1 MRRFLQS
8 IAALSAKHPLAVL
21 IAVSLITGLMAF
33 STTRLRIG
41 NDPQE
46 FLPSHEKVDA
56 HEEIEERFGSAS
68 FSHTLYVRFSPR
80 AGDSIESP
88 DAIQEMEAVLNALRA
103 IPGVTGAQ
111 GIPDFVKTIHAGL
124 HGGDAAYSNLPTQ
137 GCELGYSFQ
146 DVIRMSFQRMTLLKG
161 FTSPEGTAIA
171 FAAVGVDADL
181 VRVSQQAE
189 DALQALT
196 GNALDV
202 GFLSYGASITV
213 FDSVTRGDVRLF
225 GPFTAVIAALVL
237 VWIFR
242 IRNWKILILLLA
254 LLLALSTVAI
264 APSMSPGAASIL
276 RLVCGFLLIAA
287 TVLITKQ
294 VSIWHIAI
302 WVGLGLV
309 LILLRDGW
317 GLSIVGLAT
326 VAFSFRRLSNLYL
339 PLLIVILTAVWTFG
353 LLGLLG
359 VPLNFL
365 TIAVLPLLLG
375 VGIDDAIHMLH
386 RYDGERRAGSSGEAA
401 IDTAVTRTGR
411 ALLLTTLT
419 TVVGFSSLLVS
430 RSPTIQHFGLL
441 ASFAMLT
448 SFIVTMA
455 VIPAS
460 KHLLREPSEDAGGLP
475 RDEMRLGRILRRYVE
490 AMSRSKAVPIVIGLA
505 AVIGV
510 GAFVIGY
517 DIELYSFDLRRMLP
531 SDYPIV
537 RLYNDINEEFRVYD
551 EVNILVTGEIARLD
565 VIRAMI
571 ETAPTTLSASPYV
584 RRVTSI
590 AHVLDDARRA
600 NPTLDEQ
607 FMGRF
612 IEGGADEAYHG
623 LLDDVLARP
632 DLQIRA
638 EGYVSRDEQG
648 EYVAAVIRADVLR
661 YHDHERAAIVAAD
674 VTARTEPLV
683 EELERLGLQ
692 VEITGSPYLTDISL
706 RSLREGFFMS
716 MGVAFVLCFLV
727 IAFLFRSIRW
737 GAISVVPMALV
748 MGLELATIKILG
760 IRISASTAMVAAIA
774 IGVGVDYAIHLVQ
787 RFREERDLGMATSRT
802 GEALFSGCATTIAAF
817 SALILGQILWN
828 RDFGILA
835 ATAVLYA
842 FAVTVLILPALLNL
856 VIKPLDRRSDSQ

>member
-1 MRRFLQS
+1 MRRFLES
-8 IAALSAKHPLAVL
+8 IAELSAKHPLAVL

-33 STTRLRIG
+33 SMTRLRIG

-46 FLPSHEKVDA
+46 FLPAHEKVAA
-56 HEEIEERFGSAS
+56 HEEIEELFGSAS
-68 FSHTLYVRFSPR
+68 FSHTLYVRFSPLDE
-80 AGDSIESP
+80 GSIESP
-88 DAIQEMEAVLNALRA
+88 DAIREMEAVLNALRA
-103 IPGVTGAQ
+103 VPGVTGAQ

-124 HGGDAAYSNLPTQ
+124 HGGDADYGTLPTE
-137 GCELGYSFQ
+137 GCELGYAFA

-171 FAAVGVDADL
+171 FAAVDVDADL

-189 DALQALT
+189 EALQTLDGT
-196 GNALDV
+196 ALDV
-202 GFLSYGASITV
+202 GFLSYGASIAV

-242 IRNWKILILLLA
+242 IRSWKNLILLLA
-254 LLLALSTVAI
+254 LLLALSTVALV
-264 APSMSPGAASIL
+264 PMMSPGAANIL
-276 RLVCGFLLIAA
+276 QLASGFLLIAA
-287 TVLITKQ
+287 MFLVTKR
-294 VSIWHIAI
+294 VTIWHTVVGA
-302 WVGLGLV
+302 GLGLV
-309 LILLRDGW
+309 LILLQNGL
-317 GLSIVGLAT
+317 GLSIVSLAT
-326 VAFSFRRLSNLYL
+326 VTFSFRRLSNLYL
-339 PLLIVILTAVWTFG
+339 SLLTVILTAVWTFG

-386 RYDGERRAGSSGEAA
+386 RYDGERRAGASGGVA
-401 IDTAVTRTGR
+401 IDTAITRTGR

-460 KHLLREPSEDAGGLP
+460 KHLLREPAEESGGLP
-475 RDEMRLGRILRRYVE
+475 RDETLLGRILRRYVE
-490 AMSRSKAVPIVIGLA
+490 ALSRSKAVPVVIVLA
-505 AVIGV
+505 AVIGI

-531 SDYPIV
+531 ADYPIV

-551 EVNILVTGEIARLD
+551 EVNILITGEIARLD

-571 ETAPTTLSASPYV
+571 ETAPTVLSTSPYV

-600 NPTLDEQ
+600 DPTLDQQ

-612 IEGGADEAYHG
+612 IEVGADEAYQG
-623 LLDDVLARP
+623 LFDDVLARH
-632 DLQIRA
+632 DLQNRA
-638 EGYVSRDEQG
+638 EGYVSRNEQG
-648 EYVAAVIRADVLR
+648 DYTTAVIRADVLR

-692 VEITGSPYLTDISL
+692 VVVTGSPYLTDISL
-706 RSLREGFFMS
+706 RSLREGFFTS

-727 IAFLFRSIRW
+727 IALLFRSFRW
-737 GAISVVPMALV
+737 AAISVVPMALV
-748 MGLELATIKILG
+748 MGLELATIKLLG

-787 RFREERDLGMATSRT
+787 RFKEERDLGMATSRT
-802 GEALFSGCATTIAAF
+802 GEALFSSCATTIAAF
-817 SALILGQILWN
+817 FALILGQILWN

-835 ATAVLYA
+835 GAAVLYS

-856 VIKPLDRRSDSQ
+856 AVKPLNRRSDSQ

>member
-8 IAALSAKHPLAVL
+8 IATLSAKHPLAVL
-21 IAVSLITGLMAF
+21 IAASLVTGLMAF
-33 STTRLRIG
+33 SMTRLRIG

-46 FLPSHEKVDA
+46 FLPSHDKVA
-56 HEEIEERFGSAS
+56 ANEEIEERFGSAS

-80 AGDSIESP
+80 AGYSIESP
-88 DAIQEMEAVLNALRA
+88 DAIWEMEAVLNALRSV
-103 IPGVTGAQ
+103 PGVSGAQ

-124 HGGDAAYSNLPTQ
+124 HGGDSDYGNLPTQ
-137 GCELGYSFQ
+137 GCELGYSFE

-161 FTSPEGTAIA
+161 FTSPQGTAIA
-171 FAAVGVDADL
+171 FATIDADADL
-181 VRVSQQAE
+181 VKVSQQAE
-189 DALQALT
+189 DALQTLEGT
-196 GNALDV
+196 ALDV

-225 GPFTAVIAALVL
+225 GPFTAVFAVLVL

-242 IRNWKILILLLA
+242 IRSWRNLILLVA
-254 LLLALSTVAI
+254 LLLALSTVALT
-264 APSMSPGAASIL
+264 PNMSPGAANVLQLAS
-276 RLVCGFLLIAA
+276 GLLLMAA
-287 TVLITKQ
+287 MMLITKR
-294 VSIWHIAI
+294 VSVWHIIVWA
-302 WVGLGLV
+302 GLCLV
-309 LILLRDGW
+309 LILLRNGW
-317 GLSIVGLAT
+317 GLSIVALST

-339 PLLIVILTAVWTFG
+339 PMLIVILTAVWTFG

-386 RYDGERRAGSSGEAA
+386 RYDGERRAGSPGETA
-401 IDTAVTRTGR
+401 IDIAVTRTGR

-460 KHLLREPSEDAGGLP
+460 KHLLRESSGEAGVLP
-475 RDEMRLGRILRRYVE
+475 RDETGLGRTLRRYVE
-490 AMSRSKAVPIVIGLA
+490 ALNRSRAVPVMIGLA
-505 AVIGV
+505 AVIGI
-510 GAFVIGY
+510 GAFVIGH
-517 DIELYSFDLRRMLP
+517 DIDLYSFDLRRMLP
-531 SDYPIV
+531 PDYPIV

-551 EVNILVTGEIARLD
+551 EVSILVTGEIARLD

-571 ETAPTTLSASPYV
+571 GTAPTALSASPYV

-600 NPTLDEQ
+600 NPTLDAQ
-607 FMGRF
+607 FMSRF
-612 IEGGADEAYHG
+612 IEVGADAAYQD
-623 LLDDVLARP
+623 LFDDVLARP
-632 DLQIRA
+632 DLQNRA
-638 EGYVSRDEQG
+638 EGYVSRNDQG
-648 EYVAAVIRADVLR
+648 EYTTAVIRADVLR
-661 YHDHERAAIVAAD
+661 YHDHERAAAVATD
-674 VTARTEPLV
+674 VTARTVPLV
-683 EELERLGLQ
+683 EELERLGLD
-692 VEITGSPYLTDISL
+692 VVVTGSPYLTDISL
-706 RSLREGFFMS
+706 RSLREGFFAS
-716 MGVAFVLCFLV
+716 MGVAFILCFLV
-727 IAFLFRSIRW
+727 IALLFRSVRW

-802 GEALFSGCATTIAAF
+802 GEALFGGCATTIAAF

-835 ATAVLYA
+835 AMAVLYA
-842 FAVTVLILPALLNL
+842 FGVTVLILPALLNL
-856 VIKPLDRRSDSQ
+856 TARSHNRRSDSQ

>member
-1 MRRFLQS
+1 MRRLLQS
-8 IAALSAKHPLAVL
+8 IAALSARHPLAVL
-21 IAVSLITGLMAF
+21 IAVSLITGLMAY
-33 STTRLRIG
+33 SATRLRIG

-46 FLPSHEKVDA
+46 FFPSHEKVDA
-56 HEEIEERFGSAS
+56 YEEIEEQFGSAS

-80 AGDSIESP
+80 DEGSIDSP
-88 DAIQEMEAVLNALRA
+88 DAILEMEAVLNALRA
-103 IPGVTGAQ
+103 VPGVTGAQ

-124 HGGDAAYSNLPTQ
+124 HGGDAAFGNLPIH
-137 GCELGYSFQ
+137 GCELGYSFA
-146 DVIRMSFQRMTLLKG
+146 DVIRMSFQRMTLLNG
-161 FTSPEGTAIA
+161 FTSPKGTAIA
-171 FAAVGVDADL
+171 FAAVGADADL
-181 VRVSQQAE
+181 LRVSQQAE
-189 DALQALT
+189 DALAGLERT
-196 GNALDV
+196 ALDV
-202 GFLSYGASITV
+202 GFMSYGATITV

-225 GPFTAVIAALVL
+225 GPFTAVIAVLVL

-242 IRNWKILILLLA
+242 IRSWRNLVLLVA
-254 LLLALSTVAI
+254 LLLALSTVAL
-264 APSMSPGAASIL
+264 APIMSSGGGHTL
-276 RLVCGFLLIAA
+276 RLVSGFLLIAA
-287 TVLITKQ
+287 MALLPKR
-294 VSIWHIAI
+294 VSVWHIVA
-302 WVGLGLV
+302 WAGLCV
-309 LILLRDGW
+309 TLILLQNGW
-317 GLSIVGLAT
+317 GLAIVSLAT

-339 PLLIVILTAVWTFG
+339 PLLVVILTAVWTFG
-353 LLGLLG
+353 LLGLWG

-386 RYDGERRAGSSGEAA
+386 RYDGERRGGSTGEVA

-441 ASFAMLT
+441 AGFAMLT

-460 KHLLREPSEDAGGLP
+460 KHLLREPAEDAGGLP
-475 RDEMRLGRILRRYVE
+475 RDETRLGRILRRYVE
-490 AMSRSKAVPIVIGLA
+490 ALSRSRAVPIVIGLA

-531 SDYPIV
+531 PDYPIV

-551 EVNILVTGEIARLD
+551 EVNILVKGEIARLD

-571 ETAPTTLSASPYV
+571 ETAPTALSASPFV

-612 IEGGADEAYHG
+612 LEVGADEAYQG
-623 LLDDVLARP
+623 LLNDVLARS

-648 EYVAAVIRADVLR
+648 DYTAAVIRADVLR
-661 YHDHERAAIVAAD
+661 YHDHERAASVAAD
-674 VTARTEPLV
+674 VTARAEPLV
-683 EELERLGLQ
+683 AELERLGLQ
-692 VEITGSPYLTDISL
+692 VVVTGSPYLTDISL
-706 RSLREGFFMS
+706 RSLREGFFTS

-727 IAFLFRSIRW
+727 IALLFRSVRW

-774 IGVGVDYAIHLVQ
+774 IGVGVDYAIHLVE

-817 SALILGQILWN
+817 FALILGQILWN
-828 RDFGILA
+828 RDFGLLA
-835 ATAVLYA
+835 GTAVLYA

-856 VIKPLDRRSDSQ
+856 AVKPHDRRSDSQ

>member
-33 STTRLRIG
+33 SMTRLRIG

-46 FLPSHEKVDA
+46 FLPAHEKVDA

-80 AGDSIESP
+80 GDGSIESP
-88 DAIQEMEAVLNALRA
+88 DAIQEMEDVLNALRA
-103 IPGVTGAQ
+103 VPGVTGAQ

-124 HGGDAAYSNLPTQ
+124 HGGDADYGNLPLE
-137 GCELGYSFQ
+137 GCELGYPFA
-146 DVIRMSFQRMTLLKG
+146 DVIRMSFQRVTLLKG

-171 FAAVGVDADL
+171 FAAVDVDADL

-189 DALQALT
+189 DALEALD
-196 GNALDV
+196 GSALDV

-242 IRNWKILILLLA
+242 IRSWKILILLLA
-254 LLLALSTVAI
+254 LLLALSTVAL
-264 APSMSPGAASIL
+264 APMMSTAGAKILQLAS
-276 RLVCGFLLIAA
+276 GFLLIAA
-287 TVLITKQ
+287 MVLVTKR
-294 VSIWHIAI
+294 VSILHVVAWG
-302 WVGLGLV
+302 GLGLL
-309 LILLRDGW
+309 LILLQNGW

-353 LLGLLG
+353 LLGLVG

-375 VGIDDAIHMLH
+375 VGIDDAIHILH
-386 RYDGERRAGSSGEAA
+386 RYDGERRAGASGEAA

-419 TVVGFSSLLVS
+419 TVVGFSALLVS

-460 KHLLREPSEDAGGLP
+460 KHLLREPAEEPGGLP
-475 RDEMRLGRILRRYVE
+475 RDETFLGRILRRYVE
-490 AMSRSKAVPIVIGLA
+490 ALSRSRAVPVVIVLA
-505 AVIGV
+505 AVIGI

-517 DIELYSFDLRRMLP
+517 DIDLYSFDLRRMLP
-531 SDYPIV
+531 ANYPIV
-537 RLYNDINEEFRVYD
+537 RLYNDINQEFRVYD
-551 EVNILVTGEIARLD
+551 EVNILITGEIARLD
-565 VIRAMI
+565 VIRAMT
-571 ETAPTTLSASPYV
+571 ETAPTALSTSPYI

-590 AHVLDDARRA
+590 AQVVDDARRA
-600 NPTLDEQ
+600 NPTLDVQ
-607 FMGRF
+607 FMGTF
-612 IEGGADEAYHG
+612 VEVGADEAYKS
-623 LLDDVLARP
+623 LFDDILSRP
-632 DLQIRA
+632 DLRNRA

-648 EYVAAVIRADVLR
+648 DYTTAVIRADVLR

-674 VTARTEPLV
+674 VTARVAPLV
-683 EELERLGLQ
+683 EELERLDLQ
-692 VEITGSPYLTDISL
+692 VVVTGSPYLTDISL
-706 RSLREGFFMS
+706 RSLREGFFIS
-716 MGVAFVLCFLV
+716 MGVAFALCFLV
-727 IAFLFRSIRW
+727 IALVFRSIRW

-748 MGLELATIKILG
+748 MGLELATIKLLG

-787 RFREERDLGMATSRT
+787 RFREERDLGLATSRT

-817 SALILGQILWN
+817 FALILGQILWN
-828 RDFGILA
+828 RDFGLLA
-835 ATAVLYA
+835 GAAVLYA

-856 VIKPLDRRSDSQ
+856 VIKPLNRRSDS

>member
-33 STTRLRIG
+33 ATTRLRIG

-46 FLPSHEKVDA
+46 FLPAHEKVDA

-80 AGDSIESP
+80 GAGSIESP

-103 IPGVTGAQ
+103 VPGVTGAQ

-124 HGGDAAYSNLPTQ
+124 HGGDADYGNLPSE
-137 GCELGYSFQ
+137 GCELGYSFE
-146 DVIRMSFQRMTLLKG
+146 DVIRMSFQRMTLLKS
-161 FTSPEGTAIA
+161 FTSSEGTAIA
-171 FAAVGVDADL
+171 FAAVGADADL
-181 VRVSQQAE
+181 VKVSQQAE
-189 DALQALT
+189 DALTALEGT
-196 GNALDV
+196 ALDV

-242 IRNWKILILLLA
+242 IRSWKILLLLLA
-254 LLLALSTVAI
+254 LLVALSTVALV
-264 APSMSPGAASIL
+264 PMMSPGAANAL
-276 RLVCGFLLIAA
+276 RVASGFLLIAA
-287 TVLITKQ
+287 MVLVTKRLS
-294 VSIWHIAI
+294 VWHIVA
-302 WVGLGLV
+302 WAGLGLV
-309 LILLRDGW
+309 LILLQNGW

-460 KHLLREPSEDAGGLP
+460 KHLLRESAEDAGNLP
-475 RDEMRLGRILRRYVE
+475 RDETRLGRILRRYVE
-490 AMSRSKAVPIVIGLA
+490 TLSRSKAGPIVIGLA
-505 AVIGV
+505 AVIGI

-531 SDYPIV
+531 PDYPIV

-571 ETAPTTLSASPYV
+571 ETAPTVLSTSPYI

-607 FMGRF
+607 FMESF
-612 IEGGADEAYHG
+612 LEGGADDAYHG
-623 LLDDVLARP
+623 LLDDILARP

-638 EGYVSRDEQG
+638 KGYVSRDEQG

-692 VEITGSPYLTDISL
+692 VVVTGSPYLTEISL
-706 RSLREGFFMS
+706 RSLREGFFTS
-716 MGVAFVLCFLV
+716 MAVAFVLCFLV
-727 IAFLFRSIRW
+727 IALLFRSIRW

-802 GEALFSGCATTIAAF
+802 GEALFSGCVTTLAAF
-817 SALILGQILWN
+817 FALILGQILWN
-828 RDFGILA
+828 RDFGLLA
-835 ATAVLYA
+835 GAAVLYS

-856 VIKPLDRRSDSQ
+856 VIKPLNRRSDSQ